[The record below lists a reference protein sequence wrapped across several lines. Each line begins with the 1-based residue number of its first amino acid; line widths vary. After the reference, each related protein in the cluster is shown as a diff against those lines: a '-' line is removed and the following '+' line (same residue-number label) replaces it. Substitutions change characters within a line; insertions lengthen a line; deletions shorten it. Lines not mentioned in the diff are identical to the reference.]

1 MYVILRVVQIAAL
14 VVFLWGNTN
23 NNAEHLVGAGGP
35 FLVWGSF
42 VVMIFATY
50 LANKEGQRRKGDT
63 DDSVTI
69 GEKEL
74 PVKKGS
80 WVIAA
85 GVLLVAVILTIIQTL
100 L

>member
-14 VVFLWGNTN
+14 VVFLWGNVN

-42 VVMIFATY
+42 AVMIFATY

-80 WVIAA
+80 WIIAA

>member
-35 FLVWGSF
+35 YLVWGSF
-42 VVMIFATY
+42 AVMI
-50 LANKEGQRRKGDT
+50 
-63 DDSVTI
+63 
-69 GEKEL
+69 
-74 PVKKGS
+74 
-80 WVIAA
+80 IAA
-85 GVLLVAVILTIIQTL
+85 YLGAKVRQKSGVVTKEQMMAENKRSWIIMAVILLAAVALTAVQVL

>member
-35 FLVWGSF
+35 YLVWGSF
-42 VVMIFATY
+42 AVMI
-50 LANKEGQRRKGDT
+50 
-63 DDSVTI
+63 
-69 GEKEL
+69 
-74 PVKKGS
+74 
-80 WVIAA
+80 IAA
-85 GVLLVAVILTIIQTL
+85 YLGAKVRQKSRVVTKEQMMAENKRSWIIMAVILLAAAALTAVQVL